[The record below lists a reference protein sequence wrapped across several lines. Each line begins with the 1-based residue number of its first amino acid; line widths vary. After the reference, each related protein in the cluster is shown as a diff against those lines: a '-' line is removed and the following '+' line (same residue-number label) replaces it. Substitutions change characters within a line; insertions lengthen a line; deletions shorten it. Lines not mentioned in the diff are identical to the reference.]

1 MNIAASIALL
11 GACPFVSLA
20 AVPVTFSE
28 TVLDAAGPKGP
39 LKARYSPRIQNQQ
52 PLFLSFLAPGRPIGM
67 ETTRLE

>member
-28 TVLDAAGPKGP
+28 TVSMPQGQ
-39 LKARYSPRIQNQQ
+39 KA
-52 PLFLSFLAPGRPIGM
+52 L
-67 ETTRLE
+67 

>member
-39 LKARYSPRIQNQQ
+39 LKGRYSPRIQNQQ
-52 PLFLSFLAPGRPIGM
+52 PLFLSFLAPGQPIGM
-67 ETTRLE
+67 ETTRLV

>member
-11 GACPFVSLA
+11 SACPFVSLA

-39 LKARYSPRIQNQQ
+39 LK
-52 PLFLSFLAPGRPIGM
+52 G
-67 ETTRLE
+67 T